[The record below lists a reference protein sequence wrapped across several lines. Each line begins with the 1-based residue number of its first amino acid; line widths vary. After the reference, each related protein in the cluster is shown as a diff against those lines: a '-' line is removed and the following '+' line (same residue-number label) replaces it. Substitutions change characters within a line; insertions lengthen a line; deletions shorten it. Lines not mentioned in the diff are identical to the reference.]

1 VDAEEREFVEGY
13 AVVECVAGCGAMA
26 AGGVFA
32 ADQCSWNEARGNK
45 VSAAEYRLLK
55 RRLSRMI
62 LSGSALVLLAFAFVA
77 GCGSGA
83 APSLGGEA
91 TKVTPT
97 DDPIGER
104 LFLDTRFSQYFATHM
119 TGINA
124 PLAVG
129 DPVVGT
135 VSTPGGV
142 LPGPFAGKAINC
154 RSCHFVTEFQG
165 VAGAGNRTYSDFV
178 TRSTL
183 PIPMNGYT
191 TTPRNAMQMVGT
203 FQQHASGEDLVVGT
217 MTGRNFGWSPSE
229 YNAAIAQIAAV
240 IRGDDGS
247 DDLAQSRTNGLSYG
261 ILFKGVDSRI
271 PSSILLLPAQ
281 RIDVTTATDMQIV
294 NLVAT
299 CIAQY
304 FKDLKF
310 KQDAYGRYVTS
321 PYDVFLNANHLPMQP
336 LAGETGLAYNQRLYQ
351 QVLALTNPVYVTPND
366 GAYAY
371 HSFPFQFGATE
382 LAGLKIFLKAAVAGS
397 GNDQHAGNCASCHT
411 APDFTDFG
419 FHTTGVSQDE
429 YDGVHGQGAFMAL
442 HVPGLT
448 ERNANYDEY
457 LPRTST
463 HPNATEAM
471 RRAASAGNPLY
482 ADLGMWNIYLNPAG
496 FVCAAGKDCSVDQGL
511 ASTIAQF
518 KTPML
523 RDLTDSAPYFHNGSR
538 ATFDDVVEFYI
549 KSSALAKAGQLRNA
563 PSQFNN
569 MSLSDDD
576 VQALVAFLV
585 SLTEDYDDA

>member
-1 VDAEEREFVEGY
+1 VSVAEY
-13 AVVECVAGCGAMA
+13 VVMRRRVNGWIVGS
-26 AGGVFA
+26 FA
-32 ADQCSWNEARGNK
+32 A
-45 VSAAEYRLLK
+45 LLV
-55 RRLSRMI
+55 
-62 LSGSALVLLAFAFVA
+62 VLTVMA

-129 DPVVGT
+129 DPVVAT
-135 VSTPGGV
+135 VSTPAGV

-165 VAGAGNRTYSDFV
+165 VPKAGNRTYSDFV
-178 TRSTL
+178 ERSPL
-183 PIPMNGYT
+183 PRAMSGFT

-203 FQQHASGEDLVVGT
+203 FQPHEGAQFLHFDGEFASAEDLVVGT
-217 MTGRNFGWSPSE
+217 MTGRNFGWAPAD

-261 ILFKGVDSRI
+261 ILFKGTDSRI
-271 PSSILLLPAQ
+271 PASILLDPSL
-281 RIDVTTATDMQIV
+281 RLDVTSATDMQIV

-299 CIAQY
+299 CIGQY

-310 KQDAYGRYVTS
+310 KQDQYDRYVTS

-336 LAGETGLAYNQRLYQ
+336 LSGESRLAYNQRLYT
-351 QVLALTNPVYVTPND
+351 QVMALTNPVYVGPAD
-366 GAYAY
+366 GTYAY
-371 HSFPFQFGATE
+371 HDFAFQFGAQE
-382 LAGLKIFLKAAVAGS
+382 LAGLKIFLKAAAAGS
-397 GNDQHAGNCASCHT
+397 GDDQHAGNCASCHG

-419 FHTTGVSQDE
+419 FHNNGVSQAE
-429 YDGVHGQGAFMAL
+429 YDGVHGAGAFMAL
-442 HVPGLT
+442 HIPGLA
-448 ERNANYDEY
+448 ERTANYDAY
-457 LPRTST
+457 LPVTAN
-463 HPNATEAM
+463 HPNATESM
-471 RRAASAGNPLY
+471 RRPAVASNPLY
-482 ADLGMWNIYLNPAG
+482 ADLGMWNIYENGDYPNPQANLKG
-496 FVCAAGKDCSVDQGL
+496 FVCAVGQDCSVDGGL
-511 ASTIAQF
+511 ANTVAEF

-523 RDLTDSAPYFHNGSR
+523 RDLVDSAPYFHNGSA
-538 ATFDDVVEFYI
+538 ATFNDVIAFYI

-563 PSQFNN
+563 PPQFAN
-569 MSLSDDD
+569 MSLSTAD
-576 VQALVAFLV
+576 VDALVAFLT
-585 SLTEDYDDA
+585 SLTEDYDDS

>member
-1 VDAEEREFVEGY
+1 
-13 AVVECVAGCGAMA
+13 MS
-26 AGGVFA
+26 GV
-32 ADQCSWNEARGNK
+32 
-45 VSAAEYRLLK
+45 EYRSLK
-55 RRLSRMI
+55 RTLSWMMM
-62 LSGSALVLLAFAFVA
+62 LSSGLVLLAFTLVV
-77 GCGSGA
+77 GCGSGT

-124 PLAVG
+124 ALATG
-129 DPVVGT
+129 DPVVAT

-178 TRSTL
+178 ERSPL
-183 PIPMNGYT
+183 PIAMNGYS

-203 FQQHASGEDLVVGT
+203 FQPHTGAQFLHFDGEFATGEDLVVGT
-217 MTGRNFGWSPSE
+217 MTGRNFGWSPTE
-229 YNAAIAQIAAV
+229 YAAAIKQIAAV
-240 IRGDDGS
+240 VRGDDGS

-261 ILFKGVDSRI
+261 ILFKGTDARI
-271 PSSILLLPAQ
+271 PSSILLLPSQ

-336 LAGETGLAYNQRLYQ
+336 LAGETSAAYNQRLYQ
-351 QVLALTNPVYVTPND
+351 QVLALTNPTYVTPSD
-366 GAYAY
+366 GTYAY
-371 HSFPFQFGATE
+371 HAFPFQFGAAE
-382 LAGLKIFLKAAVAGS
+382 LAGLKIFLKAATAGS
-397 GNDQHAGNCASCHT
+397 GNDQHAGNCAACHT
-411 APDFTDFG
+411 APDFTDFA
-419 FHTTGVSQDE
+419 FHATGVSQDE

-442 HVPGLT
+442 HVPGLA
-448 ERNANYDEY
+448 ERNANYDAY
-457 LPRTST
+457 LPRTSA
-463 HPNATEAM
+463 HPNATESL
-471 RRAASAGNPLY
+471 RRPASSGNAAY
-482 ADLGMWNIYLNPAG
+482 ADLGMWNIYSNADYPNPQANLAG

-523 RDLTDSAPYFHNGSR
+523 RDLVDSAPYFHNGSR
-538 ATFDDVVEFYI
+538 ATFNDVVEFYI
-549 KSSALAKAGQLRNA
+549 KSSGLAKSGQLRNA
-563 PSQFNN
+563 PPEFGN
-569 MSLSDDD
+569 MSLSEED
-576 VQALVAFLV
+576 VTSLVAFLT
-585 SLTEDYDDA
+585 SLTEDYDDS